1 MKLLYL
7 DMGLIMKKNTLTVL
21 ILSALALG
29 QSLTVQAHAT
39 TQLNVWEDIKKSVGI
54 QDAIKDFEKEN
65 DVKVNVQEMPFAQ
78 QLEKLRLDGPAGI
91 GPDVLVIP
99 NDQVGGAVVQGLL
112 TPLNLDKEQVDAF
125 TPASINA
132 FRMDNALYGV
142 PKAVETLVLIYNK
155 DLIDKPL
162 DSLQAWLDYS
172 KTQRAENK
180 YGLLAKFDQIYY
192 SWGAIGPMGGY
203 LFGKNDKGG
212 YNPTD
217 IGLSQP
223 GAVAA
228 VTFLKKFYSEGVFP
242 SGILGDNGLN
252 AIDSLF
258 TEKKAAA
265 VINGP
270 WAFQPYEAA
279 GINYGVAPLPALPDG
294 KPMSSF
300 LGVKGYVVSTWS
312 KDKAMAQKF
321 IEFINQPKYVK
332 IRYISTR
339 EIPAQKAMID
349 DPMIKND
356 EKASAV
362 AVQAARATAMPGI
375 PEMGEVWGPANA
387 ALELSLTGKQEPKAA
402 LDGAAKQI
410 HMQVEAMQASNQ

>member
-1 MKLLYL
+1 
-7 DMGLIMKKNTLTVL
+7 MKKNILAAL
-21 ILSALALG
+21 ILSALA
-29 QSLTVQAHAT
+29 TVQVHAAQ
-39 TQLNVWEDIKKSVGI
+39 QLNVWEDIKKSSGI
-54 QDAIKDFEKEN
+54 KDAVSDFEKQF
-65 DVKVNVQEMPFAQ
+65 DVKVNVQEMPYAQ

-99 NDQVGGAVVQGLL
+99 NDQLGGAVVQGLL
-112 TPLNLDKEQVDAF
+112 TPLNMAAGATDQY

-132 FRMDNALYGV
+132 FKMDNALYGV

-162 DSLQAWLDYS
+162 NSLQEWYDYS
-172 KTQRAENK
+172 KQQRSK
-180 YGLLAKFDQIYY
+180 DQYGLLAKFDQIYY
-192 SWGAIGPMGGY
+192 SWGAIEPMGGY
-203 LFGKNDKGG
+203 IFGKNDKGG
-212 YNPTD
+212 FNPQD
-217 IGLSQP
+217 VGLNKP
-223 GAVAA
+223 GAVEA
-228 VTFLKKFYSEGVFP
+228 VTFLKKFYADKVFP
-242 SGILGDNGLN
+242 AGIIGDNGLN

-279 GINYGVAPLPALPDG
+279 GINYGVAPLPNLPDG

-312 KDKAMAQKF
+312 KDKALAQKF
-321 IEFINQPKYVK
+321 IEFINQPQYVK
-332 IRYISTR
+332 TRYVATR
-339 EIPAQKAMID
+339 EIPPLTAMID
-349 DPMIKND
+349 DPVIKND

-362 AVQAARATAMPGI
+362 AVQAARASAMPGI

-387 ALELSLTGKQEPKAA
+387 ALELSLTGKQDPKAA
-402 LDGAAKQI
+402 LDGAEKQI
-410 HMQVEAMQASNQ
+410 QMQIEAMQASNQ

>member
-1 MKLLYL
+1 
-7 DMGLIMKKNTLTVL
+7 MKKNILAAL
-21 ILSALALG
+21 ILSALA
-29 QSLTVQAHAT
+29 TVQVHAAQ
-39 TQLNVWEDIKKSVGI
+39 QLNVWEDIKKSSGI
-54 QDAIKDFEKEN
+54 KDAVSDFEKQF
-65 DVKVNVQEMPFAQ
+65 DVKVNVQEMPYAQ

-99 NDQVGGAVVQGLL
+99 NDQLGGAVVQGLL
-112 TPLNLDKEQVDAF
+112 TPLNMAAGATDQY

-132 FRMDNALYGV
+132 FKMDNALYGV

-162 DSLQAWLDYS
+162 NSLQEWYDYS
-172 KTQRAENK
+172 KQQRAK
-180 YGLLAKFDQIYY
+180 DQYGLLAKFDQIYY
-192 SWGAIGPMGGY
+192 SWGAIEPMGGY
-203 LFGKNDKGG
+203 IFGKNDKGG
-212 YNPTD
+212 FNPQD
-217 IGLSQP
+217 VGLNKP
-223 GAVAA
+223 GAVEA
-228 VTFLKKFYSEGVFP
+228 VNFLKKFYADKVFP
-242 SGILGDNGLN
+242 AGIIGDNGLN

-279 GINYGVAPLPALPDG
+279 GINYGVAPLPNLPDG

-312 KDKAMAQKF
+312 KDKALAQKF
-321 IEFINQPKYVK
+321 IEFINQPQYVK
-332 IRYISTR
+332 TRYVATR
-339 EIPAQKAMID
+339 EIPPLTAMID
-349 DPMIKND
+349 DPVIKND

-362 AVQAARATAMPGI
+362 AVQAARASAMPGI

-387 ALELSLTGKQEPKAA
+387 ALELSLTGKQDPKAA
-402 LDGAAKQI
+402 LDGAEKQI
-410 HMQVEAMQASNQ
+410 QMQIEAMQASNQ

>member
-1 MKLLYL
+1 
-7 DMGLIMKKNTLTVL
+7 MKKRTLTAL
-21 ILSALALG
+21 ILSALAAG
-29 QSLTVQAHAT
+29 QLISLSAHAAT
-39 TQLNVWEDIKKSVGI
+39 KQLNVWEDIKKSVGI
-54 QDAIKDFEKEN
+54 QDAVKDFEQKY
-65 DVKVNVQEMPFAQ
+65 DVKVNVQEMPYAQ

-99 NDQVGGAVVQGLL
+99 NDQLGGAVVQGLL
-112 TPLNLDKEQVDAF
+112 APLNLDKEKVDAF

-132 FRMDNALYGV
+132 FRLDNTLYGV

-162 DSLQAWLDYS
+162 QSLPEWLDYS
-172 KTQRAENK
+172 KKQREQNK

-192 SWGAIGPMGGY
+192 SWGAIGPVGGY

-212 YNPTD
+212 FNPKD
-217 IGLSQP
+217 IGLNKP
-223 GAVAA
+223 GAVEA

-279 GINYGVAPLPALPDG
+279 GVNYGVVPLPNLPDG

-312 KDKAMAQKF
+312 KDKQLAQQF
-321 IEFINQPKYVK
+321 LEFINQPQYVK
-332 IRYISTR
+332 TRYIATR

-387 ALELSLTGKQEPKAA
+387 ALELSLTGKQEPQAA
-402 LDGAAKQI
+402 LDAATKQI

>member
-1 MKLLYL
+1 
-7 DMGLIMKKNTLTVL
+7 MKKRTLTAL
-21 ILSALALG
+21 ILSALAAG
-29 QSLTVQAHAT
+29 QLISLSAHAAT
-39 TQLNVWEDIKKSVGI
+39 KQLNVWEDIKKSVGI
-54 QDAIKDFEKEN
+54 QDAVKDFEQKY
-65 DVKVNVQEMPFAQ
+65 DVKVNVQEMPYAQ

-99 NDQVGGAVVQGLL
+99 NDQLGGAVVQGLL
-112 TPLNLDKEQVDAF
+112 APLNLDKEKVDAF

-132 FRMDNALYGV
+132 FRLDNTLYGV

-162 DSLQAWLDYS
+162 QSLPEWLDYS
-172 KTQRAENK
+172 KKQREQNK
-180 YGLLAKFDQIYY
+180 YGLMAKFDQIYY

-212 YNPTD
+212 FNPKD
-217 IGLSQP
+217 IGLNKP
-223 GAVAA
+223 GAVEA

-279 GINYGVAPLPALPDG
+279 GVNYGVVPLPNLPDG

-312 KDKAMAQKF
+312 KDKQLAQQF
-321 IEFINQPKYVK
+321 LEFINQPQYVK
-332 IRYISTR
+332 TRYIATR

-387 ALELSLTGKQEPKAA
+387 ALELSLTGKQEPQAA
-402 LDGAAKQI
+402 LDAATKQI

>member
-1 MKLLYL
+1 
-7 DMGLIMKKNTLTVL
+7 MKKNR
-21 ILSALALG
+21 LSALILCTLVTG
-29 QSLTVQAHAT
+29 SLLSLQAHAAQ
-39 TQLNVWEDIKKSVGI
+39 QLNVWEDIKKSAGI
-54 QDAIKDFEKEN
+54 KDAIAAFEKQY
-65 DVKVNVQEMPFAQ
+65 DVKVNVQEMPYAQ

-99 NDQVGGAVVQGLL
+99 NDQLGGAVVQGLL
-112 TPLNLDKEQVDAF
+112 APLNLEGMATEQY

-132 FRMDNALYGV
+132 FKMDNALYGV

-155 DLIDKPL
+155 ERVDKPFAT
-162 DSLQAWLDYS
+162 LQEWYDFS
-172 KTQRAENK
+172 KQQRAKNQ

-192 SWGAIGPMGGY
+192 SWGAIEPMGGY

-212 YNPTD
+212 YNTAD
-217 IGLSQP
+217 IGLNKP
-223 GAVAA
+223 GAVDA
-228 VTFLKKFYSEGVFP
+228 VTYLKKFYADDIFP
-242 SGILGDNGLN
+242 AGILGDNGLN

-279 GINYGVAPLPALPDG
+279 GVNYGVAPLPTLPDG

-300 LGVKGYVVSTWS
+300 LGVKGYVVSTLS
-312 KDKAMAQKF
+312 QDKALAQKF
-321 IEFINQPKYVK
+321 IAFINQPQYVK
-332 IRYISTR
+332 TRYIATR
-339 EIPAQKAMID
+339 EIPPLTAMID
-349 DPMIKND
+349 DPVIKND

-362 AVQAARATAMPGI
+362 AVQAARASAMPGI

-387 ALELSLTGKQEPKAA
+387 ALELSLTGKQAPKAA
-402 LDGAAKQI
+402 LDGAEKQVQ
-410 HMQVEAMQASNQ
+410 MQIEAMQASNQ

>member
-1 MKLLYL
+1 MKTNILTALLL
-7 DMGLIMKKNTLTVL
+7 STLAGGQLIS
-21 ILSALALG
+21 LSAYGA
-29 QSLTVQAHAT
+29 Q
-39 TQLNVWEDIKKSVGI
+39 QLNVWEDIKKSPGI
-54 QDAIKDFEKEN
+54 QDAVSDFEKQYN
-65 DVKVNVQEMPFAQ
+65 VKVNIQEMPYAQ

-99 NDQVGGAVVQGLL
+99 NDQLGGAVVQGLL
-112 TPLNLDKEQVDAF
+112 APVNLDKTKLDVF
-125 TPASINA
+125 TPASVQA
-132 FRMDNALYGV
+132 FNMDNVQYGV

-162 DSLQAWLDYS
+162 NTLQEWFDYS
-172 KTQRAENK
+172 KKQREQDK

-203 LFGKNDKGG
+203 IFGDNGKGG
-212 YNPTD
+212 LNAQD
-217 IGLSQP
+217 VGLNKP
-223 GAVAA
+223 GAVEA
-228 VTFLKKFYSEGVFP
+228 VTFLKKFYSEKVFP
-242 SGILGDNGLN
+242 AGIIGDNGLN

-279 GINYGVAPLPALPDG
+279 GINFGVAPLPLLPDG

-312 KDKAMAQKF
+312 KDKALSQQF
-321 IEFINQPKYVK
+321 IEFINQPQYVK
-332 IRYISTR
+332 TRYISTR
-339 EIPAQKAMID
+339 EIPPMTAMID
-349 DPMIKND
+349 EPMIKND
-356 EKASAV
+356 VKASAV
-362 AVQAARATAMPGI
+362 AVQSARATPMPGI

-402 LDGAAKQI
+402 LDSAQKQI
-410 HMQVEAMQASNQ
+410 KMQIEAMQASNQ

>member
-1 MKLLYL
+1 
-7 DMGLIMKKNTLTVL
+7 MKKNILAAL
-21 ILSALALG
+21 ILSALA
-29 QSLTVQAHAT
+29 TVQVHAAQ
-39 TQLNVWEDIKKSVGI
+39 QLNVWEDIKKSSGI
-54 QDAIKDFEKEN
+54 KDAVSDFEKQF
-65 DVKVNVQEMPFAQ
+65 DVKVNVQEMPYAQ

-99 NDQVGGAVVQGLL
+99 NDQLGGAVVQGLL
-112 TPLNLDKEQVDAF
+112 TPLNLAAGATEQY

-132 FRMDNALYGV
+132 FKMDNALYGV

-162 DSLQAWLDYS
+162 NSLQEWYDYS
-172 KTQRAENK
+172 KQQRAK
-180 YGLLAKFDQIYY
+180 DQYGLLAKFDQIYY
-192 SWGAIGPMGGY
+192 SWGAIEPMGGY
-203 LFGKNDKGG
+203 IFGKNDKGG
-212 YNPTD
+212 FNPQD
-217 IGLSQP
+217 VGLNKP
-223 GAVAA
+223 GAVEA
-228 VTFLKKFYSEGVFP
+228 VTFLKKFYADKVFP
-242 SGILGDNGLN
+242 AGIIGDNGLN

-279 GINYGVAPLPALPDG
+279 GINYGVAPLPNLPDG

-312 KDKAMAQKF
+312 KDKALAQKF
-321 IEFINQPKYVK
+321 IEFINQPQYVK
-332 IRYISTR
+332 TRYVATR
-339 EIPAQKAMID
+339 EIPPLTAMID
-349 DPMIKND
+349 DPVIKND

-362 AVQAARATAMPGI
+362 AVQAARASAMPGI

-387 ALELSLTGKQEPKAA
+387 ALELSLTGKQDPKAA
-402 LDGAAKQI
+402 LDGAEKQVL
-410 HMQVEAMQASNQ
+410 MQIEAMQASNQ

>member
-1 MKLLYL
+1 
-7 DMGLIMKKNTLTVL
+7 MKKNR
-21 ILSALALG
+21 LSALILCTLATG
-29 QSLTVQAHAT
+29 SLLSLQAHAAQ
-39 TQLNVWEDIKKSVGI
+39 QLNVWEDIKKSAGI
-54 QDAIKDFEKEN
+54 KDAIAAFEKQY
-65 DVKVNVQEMPFAQ
+65 DVKVNVQEMPYAQ

-99 NDQVGGAVVQGLL
+99 NDQLGGAVVQGLL
-112 TPLNLDKEQVDAF
+112 APLNLEGMATEQY

-132 FRMDNALYGV
+132 FKMDNALYGV

-155 DLIDKPL
+155 ELVDKPFAT
-162 DSLQAWLDYS
+162 LQEWYDFS
-172 KTQRAENK
+172 KQQRAKNQ

-192 SWGAIGPMGGY
+192 SWGAIEPMGGY

-212 YNPTD
+212 YNTAD
-217 IGLSQP
+217 IGLNKP
-223 GAVAA
+223 GAVDA
-228 VTFLKKFYSEGVFP
+228 VTYLKKFYADDIFP
-242 SGILGDNGLN
+242 AGILGDNGLN

-279 GINYGVAPLPALPDG
+279 GVNYGVAPLPTLPDG

-312 KDKAMAQKF
+312 QDKALAQKF
-321 IEFINQPKYVK
+321 IAFINQPQYVK
-332 IRYISTR
+332 TRYIATR
-339 EIPAQKAMID
+339 EIPPLTAMID
-349 DPMIKND
+349 DPVIKND

-362 AVQAARATAMPGI
+362 AVQAARASAMPGI

-387 ALELSLTGKQEPKAA
+387 ALELSLTGKQAPKAA
-402 LDGAAKQI
+402 LDGAEKQVQ
-410 HMQVEAMQASNQ
+410 MQIEAMQASNQ

>member
-1 MKLLYL
+1 
-7 DMGLIMKKNTLTVL
+7 MKKNTLAAL
-21 ILSALALG
+21 ILTTLAAG
-29 QSLTVQAHAT
+29 QLVSLQAHAAG
-39 TQLNVWEDIKKSVGI
+39 QLNVWEDIKKSDGI
-54 QDAIKDFEKEN
+54 KAAVSDFEKQF
-65 DVKVNVQEMPFAQ
+65 DVKVNLQEMPYAQ

-99 NDQVGGAVVQGLL
+99 NDQLGGAVVQGLL
-112 TPLNLDKEQVDAF
+112 SPLTLAADKQEVF

-132 FRMDNALYGV
+132 FRMDNVLYGV

-162 DSLQAWLDYS
+162 DSLQAWFDYS
-172 KTQRAENK
+172 KTQRAQNK

-203 LFGKNDKGG
+203 IFGKNDKGG
-212 YNPTD
+212 FNPQD
-217 IGLSQP
+217 VGLNKP
-223 GAVAA
+223 GAVEA
-228 VTFLKKFYSEGVFP
+228 VTFLKKFYSEKVFP
-242 SGILGDNGLN
+242 AGILGDNGLN

-279 GINYGVAPLPALPDG
+279 GINYGVAPLPMLPDG

-312 KDKAMAQKF
+312 KDKALAQQF
-321 IEFINQPKYVK
+321 IEFINQPQYV
-332 IRYISTR
+332 
-339 EIPAQKAMID
+339 
-349 DPMIKND
+349 
-356 EKASAV
+356 
-362 AVQAARATAMPGI
+362 
-375 PEMGEVWGPANA
+375 
-387 ALELSLTGKQEPKAA
+387 
-402 LDGAAKQI
+402 
-410 HMQVEAMQASNQ
+410 

>member
-1 MKLLYL
+1 
-7 DMGLIMKKNTLTVL
+7 MKKRTLTAL
-21 ILSALALG
+21 ILSALAAG
-29 QSLTVQAHAT
+29 QLISLSAHAAT
-39 TQLNVWEDIKKSVGI
+39 KQLNVWEDIKKSVGI
-54 QDAIKDFEKEN
+54 QDAVKDFEQKY

-99 NDQVGGAVVQGLL
+99 NDQLGGAVVQGLL
-112 TPLNLDKEQVDAF
+112 TPLNLDKEKVDAF

-132 FRMDNALYGV
+132 FRLDNTLYGV

-162 DSLQAWLDYS
+162 QSLPEWLDYS
-172 KTQRAENK
+172 KKQREQNK

-212 YNPTD
+212 YNPKD
-217 IGLSQP
+217 IGLNKP
-223 GAVAA
+223 GAVEA

-279 GINYGVAPLPALPDG
+279 GINYGVVPLPNLPDG

-312 KDKAMAQKF
+312 KDKQLAQQF
-321 IEFINQPKYVK
+321 LEFINQPQYVK
-332 IRYISTR
+332 MRYVSTR

-349 DPMIKND
+349 DPVIKND

-387 ALELSLTGKQEPKAA
+387 ALELSLTGKQEPQAA
-402 LDGAAKQI
+402 LDAAAKQI

>member
-1 MKLLYL
+1 
-7 DMGLIMKKNTLTVL
+7 MKKNILAAL
-21 ILSALALG
+21 ILSTLAIG
-29 QSLTVQAHAT
+29 QVQAAG
-39 TQLNVWEDIKKSVGI
+39 QLNVWEDIKKSAGI
-54 QDAIKDFEKEN
+54 KDAISDFEKQY
-65 DVKVNVQEMPFAQ
+65 DVKVNVQEMPYAQ

-99 NDQVGGAVVQGLL
+99 NDQLGGAVVQGLL
-112 TPLNLDKEQVDAF
+112 SPLDLSAEKVDAF
-125 TPASINA
+125 TPSSINA
-132 FRMDNALYGV
+132 FRMDNVLYGV

-162 DSLQAWLDYS
+162 DSLQAWYDYS
-172 KTQRAENK
+172 KAQRAQNK

-192 SWGAIGPMGGY
+192 SWGVIGPMGGY
-203 LFGKNDKGG
+203 IFGKNDKGG
-212 YNPTD
+212 FNPLD
-217 IGLSQP
+217 VGINKP
-223 GAVAA
+223 GAVEA
-228 VTFLKKFYSEGVFP
+228 VTFLKKFYADGVFP
-242 SGILGDNGLN
+242 TGIIGDNGLN

-279 GINYGVAPLPALPDG
+279 GINYGVVPLPNLPDG

-312 KDKAMAQKF
+312 KDKALAQQF
-321 IEFINQPKYVK
+321 IDFINQPQYVK
-332 IRYISTR
+332 TRYIATR

-349 DPMIKND
+349 DPLIKND

-375 PEMGEVWGPANA
+375 AEMGEVWGPSNA
-387 ALELSLTGKQEPKAA
+387 ALELSLTGKQDPKAA
-402 LDGAAKQI
+402 LDGAEKQI
-410 HMQVEAMQASNQ
+410 KMQIEAMQASNQ

>member
-1 MKLLYL
+1 
-7 DMGLIMKKNTLTVL
+7 MKKNR
-21 ILSALALG
+21 LSALILCTLATG
-29 QSLTVQAHAT
+29 SLLSLQAHAAQ
-39 TQLNVWEDIKKSVGI
+39 QLNVWEDIKKSAGI
-54 QDAIKDFEKEN
+54 KDAIAAFEKQY
-65 DVKVNVQEMPFAQ
+65 DVKVNVQEMPYAQ

-99 NDQVGGAVVQGLL
+99 NDQLGGAVVQGLL
-112 TPLNLDKEQVDAF
+112 APLNLEGMATEQY

-132 FRMDNALYGV
+132 FKMDNALYGV

-155 DLIDKPL
+155 ELVDKPFAT
-162 DSLQAWLDYS
+162 LQEWYDFS
-172 KTQRAENK
+172 KQQRAKNQ

-192 SWGAIGPMGGY
+192 SWGAIEPMGGY

-212 YNPTD
+212 YNTAD
-217 IGLSQP
+217 IGLNKP
-223 GAVAA
+223 GAVEA
-228 VTFLKKFYSEGVFP
+228 VTYLKKFYADDIFP
-242 SGILGDNGLN
+242 AGILGDNGLN

-279 GINYGVAPLPALPDG
+279 GVNYGVAPLPTLPDG

-312 KDKAMAQKF
+312 QDKALAQKF
-321 IEFINQPKYVK
+321 IAFINQPQYVK
-332 IRYISTR
+332 TRYIATR
-339 EIPAQKAMID
+339 EIPPLTAMID
-349 DPMIKND
+349 DPVIKND

-362 AVQAARATAMPGI
+362 AVQAARASAMPGI

-387 ALELSLTGKQEPKAA
+387 ALELSLTGKQAPKAA
-402 LDGAAKQI
+402 LDGAEKQVQ
-410 HMQVEAMQASNQ
+410 MQIEAMQASNQ

>member
-1 MKLLYL
+1 
-7 DMGLIMKKNTLTVL
+7 MKKNTLAAL
-21 ILSALALG
+21 ILTTLAAG
-29 QSLTVQAHAT
+29 QLASLQAHAAG
-39 TQLNVWEDIKKSVGI
+39 QLNVWEDIKKSAGI
-54 QDAIKDFEKEN
+54 KTAVSDFEKQYN
-65 DVKVNVQEMPFAQ
+65 VKVNLQEMPYAQ

-99 NDQVGGAVVQGLL
+99 NDQLGGAVVQGLL
-112 TPLNLDKEQVDAF
+112 SPLSVDQAKQDAF

-132 FRMDNALYGV
+132 FRMDNALYGI

-172 KTQRAENK
+172 KTQREGNITACSPSLTGSITAGRRLARWAAISLLKAFSGGFNPQQV
-180 YGLLAKFDQIYY
+180 GL
-192 SWGAIGPMGGY
+192 
-203 LFGKNDKGG
+203 N
-212 YNPTD
+212 T
-217 IGLSQP
+217 P
-223 GAVAA
+223 GAVRSRHL
-228 VTFLKKFYSEGVFP
+228 LKKFYAEKVFP
-242 SGILGDNGLN
+242 AGILGDNGLN

-279 GINYGVAPLPALPDG
+279 GINYGVAPLPTLPDG

-312 KDKAMAQKF
+312 KDKALAQQF
-321 IEFINQPKYVK
+321 IEFINQPQYVK
-332 IRYISTR
+332 ARYVATG
-339 EIPAQKAMID
+339 EIPPLKAMID
-349 DPMIKND
+349 DPVIKND
-356 EKASAV
+356 QKASAV
-362 AVQAARATAMPGI
+362 AIQSARAVAMPGI

-387 ALELSLTGKQEPKAA
+387 ALELSLTGKQAPQAA
-402 LDGAAKQI
+402 LD
-410 HMQVEAMQASNQ
+410 STR

>member
-1 MKLLYL
+1 
-7 DMGLIMKKNTLTVL
+7 MKKNILAAL
-21 ILSALALG
+21 ILSTLAVG
-29 QSLTVQAHAT
+29 QVQAAG
-39 TQLNVWEDIKKSVGI
+39 QLNVWEDIKKSAGI
-54 QDAIKDFEKEN
+54 KDAISDFEKQY
-65 DVKVNVQEMPFAQ
+65 DVKVNVQELPYAQ

-99 NDQVGGAVVQGLL
+99 NDQLGGAVIQGLL
-112 TPLNLDKEQVDAF
+112 TPLELSAEKVDAY
-125 TPASINA
+125 TPSSINA
-132 FRMDNALYGV
+132 FRMDNVLYGV

-155 DLIDKPL
+155 DLVEKPL
-162 DSLQAWLDYS
+162 DSLQAWYDYS

-192 SWGAIGPMGGY
+192 SWGVIGPMGGY
-203 LFGKNDKGG
+203 IFGKNDKGG
-212 YNPTD
+212 FNPLD
-217 IGLSQP
+217 VGINKP
-223 GAVAA
+223 GAVEA
-228 VTFLKKFYSEGVFP
+228 VTFLKKFYADGVFP
-242 SGILGDNGLN
+242 TGIIGDNGLN

-279 GINYGVAPLPALPDG
+279 GINYGVVPLPNLPDG

-312 KDKAMAQKF
+312 KDKALAQQF
-321 IEFINQPKYVK
+321 IEFINQPQYVK
-332 IRYISTR
+332 TRYIATR

-349 DPMIKND
+349 DPLIKND

-375 PEMGEVWGPANA
+375 AEMGEVWGPSNA
-387 ALELSLTGKQEPKAA
+387 ALELSLTGKQDPKAA
-402 LDGAAKQI
+402 LDGAEKQI
-410 HMQVEAMQASNQ
+410 KMQIEAMQASNQ